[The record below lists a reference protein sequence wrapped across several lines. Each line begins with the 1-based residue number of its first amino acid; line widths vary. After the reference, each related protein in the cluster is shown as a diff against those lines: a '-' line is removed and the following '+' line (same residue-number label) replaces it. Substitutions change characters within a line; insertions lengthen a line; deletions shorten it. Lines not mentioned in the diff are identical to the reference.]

1 MAGWPPLVRA
11 LFVGRS
17 APLCPLARCP
27 AYRSAHH
34 RTHSLMRRFTPIF
47 ARHRE
52 PLRGST
58 LLTCANANH
67 TLVIIFRALPPLY
80 NFPRP
85 GRGLSLTR
93 ASGWTPSTQ
102 PKNRNLGA
110 GPLAPAT
117 SCPRVGP
124 HDQHNPNVPST
135 WKAVSAPAKQIRPI
149 AAVRDPAALVNTIHG
164 KGQDWVSVVVR

>member
-1 MAGWPPLVRA
+1 MAKCARTRPRTRRD
-11 LFVGRS
+11 F
-17 APLCPLARCP
+17 LAHSRGLPAAWELEFIRKDQVSDLLPQNP

-34 RTHSLMRRFTPIF
+34 RTHS
-47 ARHRE
+47 
-52 PLRGST
+52 
-58 LLTCANANH
+58 LTCANANH

-124 HDQHNPNVPST
+124 HDQHNPNVPSI
-135 WKAVSAPAKQIRPI
+135 WKAVSAPAKQNRPI
-149 AAVRDPAALVNTIHG
+149 AAVRDPAALVNTFHR
-164 KGQDWVSVVVR
+164 KGQDRLSVVVH